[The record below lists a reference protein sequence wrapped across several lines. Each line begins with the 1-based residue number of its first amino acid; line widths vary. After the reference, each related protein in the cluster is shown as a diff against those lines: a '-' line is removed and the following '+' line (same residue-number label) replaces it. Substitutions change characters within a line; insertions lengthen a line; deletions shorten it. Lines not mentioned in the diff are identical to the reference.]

1 MLQHIGLDA
10 LAVLGRLLDGAH
22 VADAGHGHVQRP
34 GNRRGREGQ
43 GVHLPG
49 HLTQTLLVRDAEALL
64 LVDDEQTQVFELHAL
79 AQQLMGADKQVH
91 TAVLHPFQHILDL
104 LGGAEAGQHL
114 HRDREGPKPGGGGGI
129 MLLRQHSG
137 GHQQRHLLAVQD
149 ALHGGAEGHLR
160 LTVAHV
166 AAEQPIHGHGFL
178 HIGLDLPD
186 GGQLIVGL
194 RIVEGLLKFLLPG
207 GIR

>member
-1 MLQHIGLDA
+1 MG
-10 LAVLGRLLDGAH
+10 
-22 VADAGHGHVQRP
+22 
-34 GNRRGREGQ
+34 
-43 GVHLPG
+43 
-49 HLTQTLLVRDAEALL
+49 DAEALL

-91 TAVLHPFQHILDL
+91 TAVLYPLQHILDL
-104 LGGAEAGQHL
+104 LGGAEAGQDL

-129 MLLRQHSG
+129 VLLRQHGG

-149 ALHGGAEGHLR
+149 TLHGGAEGHLR